1 MRSGIDTSRE
11 TLADG
16 VQKYLRISGY
26 TQKDLADRLS
36 LNHKVLSRKLNG
48 SGNAYLTRLEMKLII
63 ITLALWKAITKRS
76 EVLHLLALVQ
86 AGPNTF
92 TDDEWNSPPL
102 SELMLDSPQSILSP
116 ALHTHEHPPQHNL
129 PAEVTRLIGRQWA
142 VEQLRKLLERDEVH
156 LVTLVGS
163 GGSGKT
169 RLALHVARVF
179 LDAFPDGVWFVA
191 LAGVSD
197 PALVPMSI
205 IQALN
210 IQATPNASPIQSLT
224 TSLQDKQLLL
234 VLDNFEQVA
243 SGATVVSELL
253 AAAPRLKVLVT
264 SRVVLHLYGE
274 REFSVPPL
282 DLPDFNAPLKPAML
296 SQYGAIQLFI
306 ERAQAVDPDFTVTA
320 ENAGSIARICA
331 RVDGLPLAL
340 ELAAARVRV
349 LSPTLL
355 LERLS
360 RARLPVLTRGAI
372 NLPDRQQTLRN
383 TITWS
388 YELLSPEE
396 QMWFCRLG
404 IFHGSWSLAAV
415 EALMRDTAGDQ
426 GDTLPA
432 LSAPE
437 LLEQLVNNS
446 LLVRLPVTNGEM
458 RFSMLETLR
467 EYAVEQLARQGEI
480 ERLRDWHASY
490 YLEMAEAGGIGLKG
504 SQQLEWM
511 KRLSLERDNFY
522 AALEWSGDRAR
533 AGKKIARL
541 SYVGLRSA
549 GGARETARSESVPLE
564 AVHARE
570 MFALELC
577 LRLASALRPYWE
589 WREYLYEARDRL
601 KAALEISPGNI
612 TEKSVCAARARALS
626 EMARVA
632 CLQNDQHQAVELAD
646 ESIALWQQL
655 GDAHGLAS
663 ALFQRGWPTLALME
677 FDAAERIFRQ
687 SLQLLAAS
695 DDIWLRAQI
704 LFYLGDTAGFHKEY
718 EQMRSFYA
726 QSLALFEQVG
736 DKSAIADLLKD
747 EGGMMVLEGKYA
759 QAVTNL
765 VKSIRMSHELGHNHY
780 ITSALGFLVFAV
792 GLREKPDPHTA
803 SLQAA
808 QLWGAADGRHTVTG
822 FTPWVSNLSAVQEAI
837 DKIRSRVDE
846 QSWEAAWRAGKALD
860 EEQLLALVYS
870 L

>member
-1 MRSGIDTSRE
+1 MRSGIGTRAE

-26 TQKDLADRLS
+26 IQKDLADKLS

-48 SGNAYLTRLEMKLII
+48 SGNAYLTRPEIKLII
-63 ITLALWKAITKRS
+63 ITLALWKGVTKRS
-76 EVLHLLALVQ
+76 EVLNLLDLAH

-92 TDDEWNSPPL
+92 TADEWTSPPL
-102 SELMLDSPQSILSP
+102 SELMIDSTQSILSP
-116 ALHTHEHPPQHNL
+116 TLHTHKHPPQHNL

-142 VEQLRKLLERDEVH
+142 VEQLQKLLERDEVH

-179 LDAFPDGVWFVA
+179 LDTFPDGVWFVA

-197 PALVPMSI
+197 PALVPMTI

-210 IQATPNASPIQSLT
+210 IPTTPSASPIQSLT
-224 TSLQDKQLLL
+224 TYLQDKQLLL

-243 SGATVVSELL
+243 AGATVLSELL
-253 AAAPRLKVLVT
+253 AAAPSLKVLVT

-282 DLPDFNAPLKPAML
+282 DLPDFNASLKPAML

-306 ERAQAVDPDFTVTA
+306 ERAQAVDPDFTVNA
-320 ENAGSIARICA
+320 ENAVSIARICA

-340 ELAAARVRV
+340 ELAAARVKV

-360 RARLPVLTRGAI
+360 TARLPVLTRGAI
-372 NLPDRQQTLRN
+372 NLPSRQQTLRN
-383 TITWS
+383 TIMWS
-388 YELLSPEE
+388 YELLNPGEKI
-396 QMWFCRLG
+396 WFCRLG
-404 IFHGSWSLAAV
+404 VFNGSWSLEAI
-415 EALMRDTAGDQ
+415 EALMRDTVEDQ

-432 LSAPE
+432 LSALE

-446 LLVRLPVTNGEM
+446 LLVRLPATNGEM
-458 RFSMLETLR
+458 RFTMLETLR
-467 EYAVEQLARQGEI
+467 EYAVEQLTKQGEI

-490 YLEMAEAGGIGLKG
+490 YLEMAEACGIGLKG

-522 AALEWSGDRAR
+522 AALEWSAERAR

-541 SYVGLRSA
+541 SHAGLRSSD
-549 GGARETARSESVPLE
+549 GARETAKSESISLE
-564 AVHARE
+564 ALHETE
-570 MFALELC
+570 MFAIELC

-601 KAALEISPGNI
+601 KAALEISPVNI
-612 TEKSVCAARARALS
+612 TEKSVRAARARALS
-626 EMARVA
+626 EMSRVA
-632 CLQNDQHQAVELAD
+632 CLQNDQFRAVELAD
-646 ESIALWQQL
+646 ESIALWQHL
-655 GDAHGLAS
+655 DDAHGLAG
-663 ALFQRGWPTLALME
+663 ALFHRGWPAFALAE
-677 FDAAERIFRQ
+677 FDVAERVFKQ
-687 SLQLLAAS
+687 GLQLLSAA
-695 DDIWLRAQI
+695 DDIWLRAQF
-704 LFYLGDTAGFHKEY
+704 LFYLGDTAGFTKEY
-718 EQMRSFYA
+718 EQMRTFYG
-726 QSLALFEQVG
+726 QSLALFEQTG

-747 EGGMMVLEGKYA
+747 EGGMMILEGKYA

-765 VKSIRMSHELGHNHY
+765 VKSIRISHELGHKHF
-780 ITSALGFLVFAV
+780 ITSALGLLGFAV

-808 QLWGAADGRHTVTG
+808 QLWGAADSRHSVTG
-822 FTPWVSNLSAVQEAI
+822 FVPWSSSLSAAQEAI
-837 DKIRSRVDE
+837 IKIRSRVDE
-846 QSWEAAWRAGKALD
+846 QSWKAAWRAGKALD
-860 EEQLLALVYS
+860 EEQVIALVYS